1 MPMIVSKKQRIFFTL
16 EGEAG
21 AYLLLH
27 HGLFGSHRDWYDR
40 GYVNA
45 LQGEFRLIIPDA
57 RGHGRSEKPLDKAQ
71 YQLPLFAEDL
81 VALLDHLDVRNI
93 IFFGYSLGALVGLQ
107 FVTRFPERVRAAI
120 LAGEGPLVTPAAQE
134 SWRTLGEQLRQ
145 GSLGSLIQDLRDRE
159 LWMGNGE
166 APENEDSEEALP
178 FLLEAMTEWEPNASE
193 RISVHCPV
201 ALFAGAKDPAVA
213 LTERSRDII
222 QRARFFSLP
231 EMTTAGAMREKN
243 LLLKEALEFIR
254 SVRHPP
260 ERQQR
265 RGAQV
270 PGSPR
275 GERQEEPA
283 PPETAAL
290 PPAQE
295 EATSQ
300 EPELAPV
307 AQAPLAQ
314 AAEAAGGE
322 GGEGEIQQQQEG
334 ERVGT
339 APEAAEGEP
348 ERKSYSPSE
357 DDLAGETAEIIEP
370 TQSGE
375 ELTETAADDEG
386 LPPAAQE
393 ESGAPPLENQRAG
406 EPEPPM
412 ESGEE
417 SPPSSPGENY
427 PEEEFPHGGDFT
439 PPSVETPEPEPETE
453 PAEPPQDAE
462 AATGAE
468 PVQELAQEE
477 PMGEAPG
484 PRPDLANSG
493 EVAATQEEGSSPDS
507 PPGQKPD
514 EAQETEGER
523 EN

>member
-21 AYLLLH
+21 TYLLLH

-45 LQGEFRLIIPDA
+45 LQGEFQLIIPDA

-81 VALLDHLDVRNI
+81 VALLDHLDIRNI
-93 IFFGYSLGALVGLQ
+93 IFFGYSLGALVGFQ

-120 LAGEGPLVTPAAQE
+120 RAGEGPLVTPAVQE
-134 SWRTLGEQLRQ
+134 SWHTLGERLRQ

-166 APENEDSEEALP
+166 AAENDEAEEALP

-193 RISVHCPV
+193 RISVNCPV

-213 LTERSRDII
+213 LTERSRNII

-231 EMTTAGAMREKN
+231 EMTTAGAMREKD

-254 SVRHPP
+254 SVRYPP
-260 ERQQR
+260 ERQQQR
-265 RGAQV
+265 DAQA
-270 PGSPR
+270 PGSLR
-275 GERQEEPA
+275 GEQQEESA

-295 EATSQ
+295 EAISQ
-300 EPELAPV
+300 EPELA
-307 AQAPLAQ
+307 ALAP

-322 GGEGEIQQQQEG
+322 GDFQQREA
-334 ERVGT
+334 EPADA
-339 APEAAEGEP
+339 APEAAEREP

-357 DDLAGETAEIIEP
+357 GDPAGETAEIMEP

-375 ELTETAADDEG
+375 DLTGTAADDEEP
-386 LPPAAQE
+386 PPAAPE
-393 ESGAPPLENQRAG
+393 ESGVPPLENQQAG
-406 EPEPPM
+406 EPDPPM
-412 ESGEE
+412 ESEAN
-417 SPPSSPGENY
+417 SAPPSPGEDY
-427 PEEEFPHGGDFT
+427 PEEEFPHAGDFT
-439 PPSVETPEPEPETE
+439 PPRVETPELERETE
-453 PAEPPQDAE
+453 PAKPPLHAE
-462 AATGAE
+462 VATGAD
-468 PVQELAQEE
+468 PVKELAQEE
-477 PMGEAPG
+477 PMGEDPG

-493 EVAATQEEGSSPDS
+493 EVAARHEESSSPDS
-507 PPGQKPD
+507 PPGEEPD
-514 EAQETEGER
+514 GAQEIEKEGEDR
-523 EN
+523 EFP